1 MRNQL
6 IAFAFFYKNDY
17 NLKSIKICIFCL
29 SFSFYYTT
37 NYFYFSEKVIHK
49 IYEDK
54 GKYDFSYFL
63 PKIVAAFF
71 VAYFLTV
78 IIKFIFLSERNIL
91 QIKLQDTYIQAN
103 EIVPKIKRKITIKYI
118 IFFSLGIILLIFL
131 WMLLSSFGAVFRN
144 TQIIVFENT
153 LICFAISLIYPFIYD
168 IIPCLF
174 RILAL
179 KHRKESLYNVSKIL
193 QLL

>member
-1 MRNQL
+1 M
-6 IAFAFFYKNDY
+6 
-17 NLKSIKICIFCL
+17 
-29 SFSFYYTT
+29 
-37 NYFYFSEKVIHK
+37 IHK
-49 IYEDK
+49 IYEDG
-54 GKYDFSYFL
+54 GKYDLIYFL
-63 PKIVAAFF
+63 PKISIAFAASHI
-71 VAYFLTV
+71 LS
-78 IIKFIFLSERNIL
+78 ILIKFIFLSERNIL

-168 IIPCLF
+168 IIPCIF
-174 RILAL
+174 RSCTL
-179 KHRKESLYNVSKIL
+179 KY
-193 QLL
+193 